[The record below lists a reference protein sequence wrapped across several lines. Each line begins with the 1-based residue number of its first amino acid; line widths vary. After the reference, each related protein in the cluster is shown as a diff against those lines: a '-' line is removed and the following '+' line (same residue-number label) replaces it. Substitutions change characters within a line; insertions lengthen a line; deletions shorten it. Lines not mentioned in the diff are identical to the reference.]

1 MLDFNFSDIRFQ
13 AIKDEAWAYSHRNHE
28 MAVGIANYIRGNGN
42 GDMTLQEY
50 YEDNLICMAFADGVK
65 FAQQQIAT
73 QQATQQA
80 KQPQGFFRKVC
91 SRFSGSP
98 NKAT

>member
-28 MAVGIANYIRGNGN
+28 MAVGIANYIRGNG
-42 GDMTLQEY
+42 DMTLQEY

-73 QQATQQA
+73 QQA